1 MASRKWPLGVSV
13 LAALP
18 WFVPLP
24 AEDPQQPARA
34 RLLPE
39 ASEIELALS
48 AAPKHLRDGAG
59 VYVLRAQGFVR
70 ERESRNGFTCI
81 VNRDHPLSRKPVCY
95 DAEGTTTV
103 LPVVLREGE
112 LLMKGMRPEKIRAEI
127 AAGFRDGKFIS
138 PRRPGVAYMLS
149 HDALEFDA
157 RARRAVPFPPRIM
170 FYAPN
175 LTNQDIGSTGNGA
188 DGLPFIADSGHQALM
203 IVIPRPDR
211 AKRSVEQSATGTT
224 SNE

>member
-1 MASRKWPLGVSV
+1 
-13 LAALP
+13 
-18 WFVPLP
+18 
-24 AEDPQQPARA
+24 
-34 RLLPE
+34 
-39 ASEIELALS
+39 
-48 AAPKHLRDGAG
+48 
-59 VYVLRAQGFVR
+59 
-70 ERESRNGFTCI
+70 
-81 VNRDHPLSRKPVCY
+81 
-95 DAEGTTTV
+95 
-103 LPVVLREGE
+103 
-112 LLMKGMRPEKIRAEI
+112 
-127 AAGFRDGKFIS
+127 
-138 PRRPGVAYMLS
+138 MLS

-188 DGLPFIADSGHQALM
+188 DGLPFIAYSGPQALM